1 MKKTLKKLR
10 SQRGLTLTE
19 MLAAVA
25 ALTLLCLALGSG
37 LNIAAHAYR
46 SITAQSETELLL
58 STAADAITDELRF
71 AHLWAPPADGVLD
84 VYESLRYGP
93 NASLAINGDG
103 QLVIKNASTPDEG
116 RQMLSSGVYGKPD
129 ADGRRPYK
137 LSLPEGAIFYDDATQ
152 VFTFTLRAEQ
162 EGLASA
168 ERTFCVRCLNGRSVS
183 R

>member
-1 MKKTLKKLR
+1 MKKTLKRLR
-10 SQRGLTLTE
+10 SQRGLTMVET
-19 MLAAVA
+19 LAAVA

-37 LNIAAHAYR
+37 LNIAVHAYR

-71 AHLWAPPADGVLD
+71 ACLLSPPADGRLD
-84 VYESLRYGP
+84 VYESQRYGP
-93 NASLAINGDG
+93 NAALAINGNG
-103 QLVIKNASTPDEG
+103 QLVVRTPSSPDEG

-168 ERTFCVRCLNGRSVS
+168 ERTFCVRCLNGRSVA